1 MGRCTPGA
9 RKALW
14 GRSGDCFR
22 ITQDPRAGEEGR
34 RQRLDRG
41 TLSLSPS
48 RQLTASLPC
57 NPPSPSPA
65 SWALPPLPSSSQS
78 SGVSPQPMSPP
89 QCALHEQAHFCA
101 HAQRVS
107 EHPRRPHA
115 PRSVRLHPV
124 TLLKPGGRAQLQ
136 HQTEPVVCNRRGS
149 RPQGREAEPAKRA
162 SHQSPCPPNPW
173 THREAARR
181 ED

>member
-1 MGRCTPGA
+1 MSFVLGVGCR
-9 RKALW
+9 
-14 GRSGDCFR
+14 
-22 ITQDPRAGEEGR
+22 EGR
-34 RQRLDRG
+34 LCSCLERLR
-41 TLSLSPS
+41 LRVPRSSLCLLPS
-48 RQLTASLPC
+48 
-57 NPPSPSPA
+57 SPA

-136 HQTEPVVCNRRGS
+136 HQTEPVICNRRGS

-162 SHQSPCPPNPW
+162 SHQSPPPPQPLDSPGGR
-173 THREAARR
+173 TEGRLMSAS
-181 ED
+181 